1 MAGKRTGNGVGPQ
14 LSETLERVCVD
25 AEVLV
30 GVGKGNEQA
39 KRRVA
44 VAQEAL
50 DEKMDNIRGAVTMG
64 EKVEREM
71 RMKTYLTTC
80 EPDVQCRQDGRISR
94 RVALKPLQSVLK
106 VKSWSAL
113 CVGGNGLQATIVLA
127 LSKLHVWCCSDVLRV
142 DKLCASNLDGCCVH
156 VIS

>member
-1 MAGKRTGNGVGPQ
+1 MAGKRTGNSVGPQ

-39 KRRVA
+39 KRRLA

-71 RMKTYLTTC
+71 RKKTHLT
-80 EPDVQCRQDGRISR
+80 R
-94 RVALKPLQSVLK
+94 RVNQTYSAGRTVEFLGVWHQSR
-106 VKSWSAL
+106 
-113 CVGGNGLQATIVLA
+113 
-127 LSKLHVWCCSDVLRV
+127 CSLF
-142 DKLCASNLDGCCVH
+142 
-156 VIS
+156 